1 VVGAAVHTQFH
12 LPRAAQTARL
22 VRAMQNPHVDVL
34 FHPTARALGRREP
47 IDVDVDALIACA
59 VRTGTALEI
68 DAIPDRMDLRDEHA
82 RRAVAAGAKLVIDS
96 DAHHPDQLRL
106 ADELGVAVAR
116 RGWVRKAD
124 VLNTLPLPRL
134 LRALKGGAT
143 VA

>member
-1 VVGAAVHTQFH
+1 
-12 LPRAAQTARL
+12 
-22 VRAMQNPHVDVL
+22 
-34 FHPTARALGRREP
+34 
-47 IDVDVDALIACA
+47 VDALIACA